1 MSRNKDI
8 KSLHSVMEL
17 KYSYLRKRLKANK
30 WDYWTAFHEI
40 QYNFAYRFERVSLGL
55 SEAVQ
60 IALNKLNR
68 STDNAIM
75 SIEEF
80 RKLMAEGDSENA

>member
-8 KSLHSVMEL
+8 KSLHSVMGL
-17 KYSYLRKRLKANK
+17 KYSYLRKKLKANK
-30 WDYWTAFHEI
+30 WDYWTTFHEI
-40 QYNFAYRFERVSLGL
+40 QHDFAYRFEVVSLGL
-55 SEAVQ
+55 SEGVQ

-68 STDNAIM
+68 SIDHAIM

-80 RKLMAEGDSENA
+80 RELMTEGEEKC